1 MENKYPDQKHTDMNK
16 LKKGLKY
23 MVFCL
28 LLIVLGP
35 YLITL
40 SFINDTALFILI
52 PGLIA
57 AAGAIFMGFKG
68 IRTIMS
74 AVFDGVPAQHERT
87 EQ

>member
-1 MENKYPDQKHTDMNK
+1 MANKHPDQKHTDVAL

-23 MVFCL
+23 MFFCL

-52 PGLIA
+52 PGLAA
-57 AAGAIFMGFKG
+57 AAGAIYLGFKG
-68 IRTIMS
+68 IRTIVS
-74 AVFDGVPAQHERT
+74 AVFDGVPANKSAE
-87 EQ
+87 E